1 MKKIR
6 VYMVLYLFPPE
17 YTGASIQ
24 ALNLAKKLR
33 SKGVEV
39 TFVTATETEE
49 QDIQKEYEGFPVIR
63 INNPLKS
70 GNLSLIV
77 YWIKLFLVLF
87 TNRNNYDIIH
97 CHGISLFN
105 CVIGAYGKVLR
116 KATLVKTTL
125 SVEVDKLKNAHAHG
139 REARFIKF
147 MLGRFDRIIALSSE
161 IFDKLVLAGF
171 DTNIV
176 KQIPN
181 GVDLDRFHAPKN
193 EGDRKRLRKELGLPE
208 GIIFSYIGVI
218 HTRKKIDWMLKCWID
233 HYRGNKNV
241 FLMIAG
247 PTARE
252 TIMADGGG
260 QDYLISL
267 KKIVKDAG
275 CESQVIF
282 VPFREKV
289 EDYFKASDFFINP
302 SESEGLSNALL
313 EAMACGAVPISSR
326 TSGVID
332 VISDGENGYIFNTGD
347 KDGLLSVLKKID
359 NSHYNYSSVS
369 LRAQEYILNN
379 YSLEKISNLYR
390 KQYNNLLETHIH
402 GGWHK

>member
-39 TFVTATETEE
+39 TFVTATETE
-49 QDIQKEYEGFPVIR
+49 DKNIQSEYEGFPVIR
-63 INNPLKS
+63 ISNPFKP
-70 GNLSLIV
+70 GDLSLIV
-77 YWIKLFLVLF
+77 YWVKLFLILF
-87 TNRNNYDIIH
+87 LNRKNYDIIH
-97 CHGISLFN
+97 CHGISTLN

-116 KATLVKTTL
+116 KVTLVKTTL
-125 SVEVDKLKNAHAHG
+125 SLEADRLKDAHTLG
-139 REARFIKF
+139 REARFTKLMI
-147 MLGRFDRIIALSSE
+147 GRFDRIIALSRE
-161 IFDKLVLAGF
+161 IFEKLVLSGF
-171 DTNIV
+171 NSNMV
-176 KQIPN
+176 QHIPN
-181 GVDLDRFHAPKN
+181 GVDLERFHAMRN
-193 EGDRKRLRKELGLPE
+193 EDDRMQLRKEMGLPE

-218 HTRKKIDWMLKCWID
+218 HTRKRIDWMLKCWID

-260 QDYLISL
+260 KEYLMLL
-267 KKIVKDAG
+267 KKIVQEAG

-282 VPFREKV
+282 MPFKEKV
-289 EDYFKASDFFINP
+289 EDYFKVSNYFINP

-313 EAMACGAVPISSR
+313 EAMACGTVPISSR
-326 TSGVID
+326 TSGAKD
-332 VISDGENGYIFNTGD
+332 VIADGENGYIFNTGD

>member
-1 MKKIR
+1 
-6 VYMVLYLFPPE
+6 MVLYLFPPE
-17 YTGASIQ
+17 HTGASIQ
-24 ALNLAKKLR
+24 ALNLAKMLKT
-33 SKGVEV
+33 KGIEV

-49 QDIQKEYEGFPVIR
+49 QDIQKEYEGFRVIR
-63 INNPLKS
+63 ISNPLKS
-70 GNLSLIV
+70 GDFSLIV

-87 TNRNNYDIIH
+87 INRKNYDIIH
-97 CHGISLFN
+97 CHGISTLN

-125 SVEVDKLKNAHAHG
+125 SLEVDKLKNAHAHG

-171 DTNIV
+171 NTNIV
-176 KQIPN
+176 HQIPN
-181 GVDLDRFHAPKN
+181 GVNLERFHALKN
-193 EGDRKRLRKELGLPE
+193 EYDRLRLRKELGLPE

-233 HYRGNKNV
+233 HYRGNGNV

-247 PTARE
+247 PAARE

-260 QDYLISL
+260 QDYLMSL
-267 KKIVKDAG
+267 KNIVKDAG
-275 CESQVIF
+275 CEAQVIF
-282 VPFREKV
+282 MPFKEKV
-289 EDYFKASDFFINP
+289 EDYFKVSNYFINP

-326 TSGVID
+326 TSGAID
-332 VISDGENGYIFNTGD
+332 VIADGENGHLFNIDD
-347 KDGLLSVLKKID
+347 KEGFLSVLKKID
-359 NSHYNYSSVS
+359 SGHEKYDEIS
-369 LRAQEYILNN
+369 LRAREFILNN
-379 YSLEKISNLYR
+379 YSLKEISALYCI
-390 KQYNNLLETHIH
+390 QYNSLFRNHA
-402 GGWHK
+402 